1 MTMGNV
7 NKHRYS
13 MSGIK
18 VTETEK
24 WGADKAVER
33 YGSLKVPKE
42 MNSPPHDC
50 YPQFKQDQRLNKHYD
65 APNNWVRGAGESAEG
80 RPGFRNSQGYNGGK
94 RGR

>member
-1 MTMGNV
+1 MKNV

-24 WGADKAVER
+24 WGATTARER
-33 YGSLKVPKE
+33 YGAATASIPK
-42 MNSPPHDC
+42 PPHRC
-50 YPQFKQDQRLNKHYD
+50 YPQFEIDQRLNKHYD

-80 RPGFRNSQGYNGGK
+80 RPGFKRSQGYNGK
-94 RGR
+94 K